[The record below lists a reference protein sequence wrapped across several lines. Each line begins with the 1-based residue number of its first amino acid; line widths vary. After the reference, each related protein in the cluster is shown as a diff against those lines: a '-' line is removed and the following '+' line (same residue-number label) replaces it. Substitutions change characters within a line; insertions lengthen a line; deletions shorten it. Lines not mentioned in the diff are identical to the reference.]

1 MVLMFIWL
9 ELSLV
14 AILVFRLLP
23 VSRAGKNIKGVYLMK
38 RILGCV
44 AVVLLLGVVPLLAQN
59 FDGNEYKKGKTHYK
73 NECQFCH
80 GMRGD
85 GKGPAA
91 ESLLMHP
98 EDFTTTEFWQD
109 DVEKKIDAEK
119 KIEDTIKK
127 GKEMMPAFDLTPREI
142 KAVIGYMS
150 HTFKKATQN
159 NN

>member
-1 MVLMFIWL
+1 
-9 ELSLV
+9 
-14 AILVFRLLP
+14 
-23 VSRAGKNIKGVYLMK
+23 MK

-59 FDGNEYKKGKTHYK
+59 FDGNEYKKGKTLYK
-73 NECQFCH
+73 NKCQFCH

-98 EDFTTTEFWQD
+98 EDFTTSEFWQD
-109 DVEKKIDAEK
+109 DVEK

-127 GKEMMPAFDLTPREI
+127 GKEMMPAFNLESGEI
-142 KAVIGYMS
+142 KAIVLYMS
-150 HTFKKATQN
+150 NTFKKQSQSN
-159 NN
+159 NSGRNEK